1 MAERIQ
7 LLKKPVY
14 HRGVVACR
22 KCAAPIHVYRLAA
35 LGDEFSVRCPRCGER
50 GFYLKR
56 EMAIE
61 EFPERRK
68 KPRR

>member
-1 MAERIQ
+1 MAQRIQ
-7 LLKKPVY
+7 FQKKPVF
-14 HRGVVACR
+14 HRGVVTCR
-22 KCAAPIHVYRLAA
+22 KCAAAVHIYNITA
-35 LGDEFSVRCPRCGER
+35 LGDEFSVRCPHGGDR

-61 EFPERRK
+61 ELPERRK

>member
-1 MAERIQ
+1 MSQRIQ
-7 LLKKPVY
+7 FQKKRVY

-22 KCAAPIHVYRLAA
+22 KCASPIYVHKLIA
-35 LGDEFSVRCPRCGER
+35 LGDEFSARCPRCGGR

-61 EFPERRK
+61 ELPDRRK